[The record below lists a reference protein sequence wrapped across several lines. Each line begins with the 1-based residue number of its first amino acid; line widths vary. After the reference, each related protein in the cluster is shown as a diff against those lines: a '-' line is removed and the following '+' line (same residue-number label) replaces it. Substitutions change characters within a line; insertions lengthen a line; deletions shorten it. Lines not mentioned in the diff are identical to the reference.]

1 MDDLTPYQNYI
12 QHASLNGDYKLILSE
27 DKIIEKKLCVILH
40 LYYQDLWDWFL
51 PYIQNINF
59 DFDLYISICNEHSAD
74 EITEKIKQNFP
85 EAKIV
90 SFDNKGMDV
99 APFLWFMN
107 YIVENNKQYQSVLKL
122 HSKKS
127 LAHGFE
133 LGERWRKDLT
143 NALLFNNYFFEN
155 YIEDCINTDYKMF
168 ASSNWILPQKL
179 IGYEQN
185 YFSQPI
191 NFDEYEFVGGTMFL
205 ANFNLIKDWFVEED
219 IYNKFYNEFQEGYI
233 GDGSI
238 AHQIERILGCL
249 LKLKGFE
256 IYKA

>member
-1 MDDLTPYQNYI
+1 
-12 QHASLNGDYKLILSE
+12 
-27 DKIIEKKLCVILH
+27 
-40 LYYQDLWDWFL
+40 
-51 PYIQNINF
+51 
-59 DFDLYISICNEHSAD
+59 
-74 EITEKIKQNFP
+74 
-85 EAKIV
+85 
-90 SFDNKGMDV
+90 MDV

-143 NALLFNNYFFEN
+143 NALLFNNYIFLK
-155 YIEDCINTDYKMF
+155 YTEDCVNTHYKMV
-168 ASSNWILPQKL
+168 ASSDWILPQKL

-185 YFSQPI
+185 YFTQPI
-191 NFDEYEFVGGTMFL
+191 NFYEYEFVGGTMFL

-219 IYNKFYNEFQEGYI
+219 IYNKFYNEFQDGYI

-238 AHQIERILGCL
+238 AHEFERVLGCL
-249 LKLKGFE
+249 VKLKGFE